1 MAGAAPAGRL
11 GRGVAL
17 APRPEPKETL
27 VKLKILGAVAAIVA
41 VAAFPTAAGAFQAPK
56 VTTMKLAVEI
66 TGVHLDDWHYQDE
79 AFPDP
84 ERVWAIGGGAQTLGF
99 STPKPVPYNAIAMS
113 GSVPGGV
120 RLKPLVLSKLGFEPM
135 KGSLRRS
142 AKWRTNDG
150 NPCDTEGSCDASAFE
165 KPKHEKPSCP
175 ALRRDVGATLEVSR
189 PGGVGPEVLAVGFLP
204 VPDLAAP
211 WKSCPPDID
220 GITRPLRL
228 TQPRAVLIPS
238 GVARIAGLR
247 RGGSVTLK
255 GSAELGYADGSEAS
269 KCPQLVGVGMR
280 ECGTTDVTVEVR
292 RVR

>member
-1 MAGAAPAGRL
+1 
-11 GRGVAL
+11 
-17 APRPEPKETL
+17 
-27 VKLKILGAVAAIVA
+27 
-41 VAAFPTAAGAFQAPK
+41 
-56 VTTMKLAVEI
+56 MKLAVEI

-84 ERVWAIGGGAQTLGF
+84 ERVWATGGGTQTLGF
-99 STPKPVPYNAIAMS
+99 PIPKPVPYNAIAMS

-120 RLKPLVLSKLGFEPM
+120 RLKPLVLSKLGFKPM

-142 AKWRTNDG
+142 GKWRTNDG
-150 NPCDTEGSCDASAFE
+150 NPRDTEGSCDA
-165 KPKHEKPSCP
+165 PPSKSP
-175 ALRRDVGATLEVSR
+175 GTRSRRARRCGATSGRRSKSASR
-189 PGGVGPEVLAVGFLP
+189 AGVGPEFLTVGFLP

-238 GVARIAGLR
+238 GIGRVAALR

-255 GSAELGYADGSEAS
+255 GSAELGYAEGSEA
-269 KCPQLVGVGMR
+269 KRCPQLAGVGMR
-280 ECGTTDVTVEVR
+280 SAEPPTSPSRSGGCASGAGRGRPGLSRRWCGR
-292 RVR
+292 RGSGIRRPRGRLSVSRDPIRWR